1 MSDSVRSQSGS
12 RSALRHPEILI
23 APGITF
29 VAVLL
34 LLGVARVYDR
44 LPVQPPD
51 CTFRER
57 LSIPCA
63 GCGGTRSMKALS
75 RGDITA
81 AIRFHPAA
89 VVGVCA
95 AFLWFGRSL
104 FRYRGG
110 EEPRSPQQVNRDLLR
125 GVIVVLSIVFL
136 NWIYL
141 IFFLP

>member
-12 RSALRHPEILI
+12 RPALRHPEILI

-29 VAVLL
+29 IAVLVL
-34 LLGVARVYDR
+34 LSVARIYDR
-44 LPVQPPD
+44 LPVHPPD
-51 CTFRER
+51 CAFRER

-75 RGDITA
+75 RGSIAT

-89 VVGVCA
+89 VIGVFA
-95 AFLWFGRSL
+95 SFLWLGRSI
-104 FRYRGG
+104 FRYRRGD
-110 EEPRSPQQVNRDLLR
+110 EPKSPQQVNRDLLR
-125 GVIVVLSIVFL
+125 GVIVVISIVLL